1 MVAGTMAVWRT
12 KAYLTFDVTPGSYSY
27 AVGKLGLMTDMV
39 EWVRAAVDDG
49 DNVQIR
55 KIVDY
60 VVWAAGQN
68 SDELASVVDLAF
80 FLPIF
85 RDTPLSAQLMPHF
98 PPELVAE
105 KRRILMEEPA

>member
-1 MVAGTMAVWRT
+1 MVVWRT
-12 KAYLTFDVTPGSYSY
+12 KAYSTFDLTPGSYSY
-27 AVGKLGLMTDMV
+27 AAGKLGLFGDMV
-39 EWVRAAVDDG
+39 EWARVAVDID
-49 DNVQIR
+49 DKVQIR

-85 RDTPLSAQLMPHF
+85 RDAHLSAQLMPHF
-98 PPELVAE
+98 PLELVAE
-105 KRRILMEEPA
+105 KRRILMEDPA